1 MIPRSL
7 NPRLVYVLLAIASLI
22 AAAANSLHWP

>member
-7 NPRLVYVLLAIASLI
+7 NPRLVYVLLVIASLI
-22 AAAANSLHWP
+22 AAAANGIHWP